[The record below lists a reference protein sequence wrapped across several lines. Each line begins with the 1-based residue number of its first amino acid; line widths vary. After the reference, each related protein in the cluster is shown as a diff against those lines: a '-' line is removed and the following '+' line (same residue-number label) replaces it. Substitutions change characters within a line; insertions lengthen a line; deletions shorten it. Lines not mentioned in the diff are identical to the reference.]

1 MNIYIYGNQRF
12 KKEIYKILDSS
23 QIKKIDNNVIIKEIG
38 NLNDLKETIKAQPKD
53 IYLIDD
59 EKIIKK
65 DSLKSKFFAPKDGVD
80 EQFLVE
86 SGVND
91 LTINS
96 LNEIPEYIIRK
107 YELEK
112 NLEDIKKENKIELDD
127 ELSKLLANETQIE
140 KKLESIPEIK
150 DDEIVSGVNLNEL
163 ENLIET
169 TEETENID
177 LHKLDNNDKITNEF
191 EDFNN
196 DFGLNNI
203 SFDYDDDNILNDN
216 SLSDEDVLSQI
227 LNSASIDED
236 NYEFLGETF
245 EDVNF
250 LEELFPDKA
259 ELLATFEKPE
269 KQLEDDKTEMTDEFI
284 EFDDD
289 EEVHLP
295 DEEIQEIADLEED
308 NFENEKKEV
317 IIEPMD
323 DEENEEKNEEKN
335 EEDEEDEESENF
347 EDLEGEN
354 MNDNEFS
361 ELDSLNE
368 KDLMEALNYKA
379 DEIVQV
385 PKNQENTQIISNVN
399 NKETVILNSSNVDE
413 ISQLISKLL
422 SNKTLEI
429 TIKLKD

>member
-23 QIKKIDNNVIIKEIG
+23 QIKKIDNNVIIKEIS

-112 NLEDIKKENKIELDD
+112 NLEDIKKENKVELDD

-140 KKLESIPEIK
+140 KKPENIPEIK

-177 LHKLDNNDKITNEF
+177 LHKLDNNDKIANEF

-259 ELLATFEKPE
+259 EFLATFEKPE
-269 KQLEDDKTEMTDEFI
+269 KQVEDNKTEMTDEFV

-289 EEVHLP
+289 EEVNLP
-295 DEEIQEIADLEED
+295 DEEIQEVADLEED

-323 DEENEEKNEEKN
+323 
-335 EEDEEDEESENF
+335 DEEDEESENF

-385 PKNQENTQIISNVN
+385 PKNQENTQIISNTN

>member
-23 QIKKIDNNVIIKEIG
+23 QIKKIDNNVIIKEIS
-38 NLNDLKETIKAQPKD
+38 NLNDLKETIKAQSKD

-112 NLEDIKKENKIELDD
+112 NLEDIKKENKVELDD

-140 KKLESIPEIK
+140 KKTESTPEIK

-259 ELLATFEKPE
+259 EFLATFEKPE
-269 KQLEDDKTEMTDEFI
+269 KQVEDDKTEMTDEFV

-295 DEEIQEIADLEED
+295 DEEIQEVADLEED

-323 DEENEEKNEEKN
+323 L

-385 PKNQENTQIISNVN
+385 PKNQENTQIISNTN

>member
-23 QIKKIDNNVIIKEIG
+23 QIKKIDNNVIIKEIS

-112 NLEDIKKENKIELDD
+112 NLEDIKKENKVELDD

-140 KKLESIPEIK
+140 KKAESTPEIK

-169 TEETENID
+169 TEERENID
-177 LHKLDNNDKITNEF
+177 LHKLDNNDKIANEF

-245 EDVNF
+245 EEVNF

-259 ELLATFEKPE
+259 EFLATFEKPE
-269 KQLEDDKTEMTDEFI
+269 KQVEDNKTEMTDEFV

-289 EEVHLP
+289 EEIDLP
-295 DEEIQEIADLEED
+295 DEEIQEVADLEED

-323 DEENEEKNEEKN
+323 L

-385 PKNQENTQIISNVN
+385 PKNQENTQIISNTN

>member
-112 NLEDIKKENKIELDD
+112 NLEDIKKENKVELDD

-140 KKLESIPEIK
+140 KKAESTPEIK

-163 ENLIET
+163 ENLIEA

-177 LHKLDNNDKITNEF
+177 LHKLDNNDKIANEF

-259 ELLATFEKPE
+259 EFLATFEKPE
-269 KQLEDDKTEMTDEFI
+269 KQVEDDKTEMTDEFV

-295 DEEIQEIADLEED
+295 DEEIQEVADLEED

-323 DEENEEKNEEKN
+323 DEENEEKNK
-335 EEDEEDEESENF
+335 EDEKSENF

-385 PKNQENTQIISNVN
+385 PKNQENTQIISNTN

>member
-23 QIKKIDNNVIIKEIG
+23 QIKKIDNNVIIKEIS

-112 NLEDIKKENKIELDD
+112 NLEDIKKENKVELDD

-140 KKLESIPEIK
+140 KKTESTPEIK

-259 ELLATFEKPE
+259 EFLATFEKPE
-269 KQLEDDKTEMTDEFI
+269 KQVEDDKTEMTDEFV

-295 DEEIQEIADLEED
+295 DEEIQEVADLEED

-317 IIEPMD
+317 IIEPID
-323 DEENEEKNEEKN
+323 DEEDEEKN
-335 EEDEEDEESENF
+335 EEDEESENF

-385 PKNQENTQIISNVN
+385 PKNQENTQIISNTN

>member
-23 QIKKIDNNVIIKEIG
+23 QIKKIDNNVIIKEIS

-65 DSLKSKFFAPKDGVD
+65 DSLKSKFFAPKDGID

-112 NLEDIKKENKIELDD
+112 NLEDIKKENKVELDD

-140 KKLESIPEIK
+140 KKTESTPEIK

-259 ELLATFEKPE
+259 EFLATFEKPE
-269 KQLEDDKTEMTDEFI
+269 KQVEDDKTEMTDEFV

-295 DEEIQEIADLEED
+295 DEEIQEVADLEED

-323 DEENEEKNEEKN
+323 L
-335 EEDEEDEESENF
+335 EEDEEDEESEKF

-385 PKNQENTQIISNVN
+385 PKNQENTQIISNTN

>member
-23 QIKKIDNNVIIKEIG
+23 QIKKIDNNVIIKEIS
-38 NLNDLKETIKAQPKD
+38 NLNDLKETIKGQPKD

-112 NLEDIKKENKIELDD
+112 NLEDIKKENKVELDD

-140 KKLESIPEIK
+140 KKAESTPEIK

-177 LHKLDNNDKITNEF
+177 LHKLDNNDKIANEF

-259 ELLATFEKPE
+259 EFLATFEKPE
-269 KQLEDDKTEMTDEFI
+269 KQVEDDKTEMTDEFV

-289 EEVHLP
+289 EEVDLP
-295 DEEIQEIADLEED
+295 DEEIQEVADLEED

-323 DEENEEKNEEKN
+323 L
-335 EEDEEDEESENF
+335 EEDEESENF

-385 PKNQENTQIISNVN
+385 PKNQENTQIISNTN

>member
-23 QIKKIDNNVIIKEIG
+23 QIKKIDNNVIIKEIS

-112 NLEDIKKENKIELDD
+112 NLEDIKKENKVELDD

-140 KKLESIPEIK
+140 KKAENTPEIK

-245 EDVNF
+245 EEVNF

-259 ELLATFEKPE
+259 EFLATFEKPE
-269 KQLEDDKTEMTDEFI
+269 KQVEDDKTEMTDEFV

-289 EEVHLP
+289 EEVYLP
-295 DEEIQEIADLEED
+295 DEEIQEVADLEED

-323 DEENEEKNEEKN
+323 DEEEN
-335 EEDEEDEESENF
+335 EEDEKSENF

-385 PKNQENTQIISNVN
+385 PKNQENTQIISNTN

>member
-23 QIKKIDNNVIIKEIG
+23 QIKKIDNNVIIKEIS

-65 DSLKSKFFAPKDGVD
+65 DSLKSKFFAPKDGID

-112 NLEDIKKENKIELDD
+112 NLEDIKKENKVELDD

-140 KKLESIPEIK
+140 KKPENIPEIK
-150 DDEIVSGVNLNEL
+150 DDEIISGVNLNEL

-177 LHKLDNNDKITNEF
+177 LHKLDNNDKIANEF

-259 ELLATFEKPE
+259 EFLATFEKPE
-269 KQLEDDKTEMTDEFI
+269 KQVEDDKTEMTDEFV
-284 EFDDD
+284 EFDDDD

-295 DEEIQEIADLEED
+295 DEEIQEVADLEED

-323 DEENEEKNEEKN
+323 DEE
-335 EEDEEDEESENF
+335 DEESEKF

-385 PKNQENTQIISNVN
+385 PKNQENTQIISNTN

>member
-23 QIKKIDNNVIIKEIG
+23 QIKKIDNNVIIKEIS

-112 NLEDIKKENKIELDD
+112 NLEDIKKENKVELDD

-140 KKLESIPEIK
+140 KKAESTPEIK

-259 ELLATFEKPE
+259 EFLATFEKPE
-269 KQLEDDKTEMTDEFI
+269 KQVEDDKTEMTDEFV

-289 EEVHLP
+289 EEIDLP
-295 DEEIQEIADLEED
+295 DEETQEVADLEED

-323 DEENEEKNEEKN
+323 
-335 EEDEEDEESENF
+335 DEEDEESENF

-385 PKNQENTQIISNVN
+385 PKNQENTQIISNTN

>member
-23 QIKKIDNNVIIKEIG
+23 QIKKIDNNVIIKEIS

-112 NLEDIKKENKIELDD
+112 NLEDIKKENKVELDD

-140 KKLESIPEIK
+140 KKPENIPEIK

-177 LHKLDNNDKITNEF
+177 LHKLDNNDKIANEF

-259 ELLATFEKPE
+259 EFLATFEKPE
-269 KQLEDDKTEMTDEFI
+269 KQVEDNKTEMTDEFV

-289 EEVHLP
+289 EEVDLP
-295 DEEIQEIADLEED
+295 DEEIQEVADLEED

-323 DEENEEKNEEKN
+323 
-335 EEDEEDEESENF
+335 DEEDEESENF

-385 PKNQENTQIISNVN
+385 PKNQENTQIISNTN

>member
-112 NLEDIKKENKIELDD
+112 NLEDIKKENKVELDD

-140 KKLESIPEIK
+140 KKTESISEIK

-259 ELLATFEKPE
+259 EFLATFEKPE
-269 KQLEDDKTEMTDEFI
+269 KQLEDDKTQMTDEFI

-323 DEENEEKNEEKN
+323 DEEN
-335 EEDEEDEESENF
+335 EESENF

-385 PKNQENTQIISNVN
+385 PKNQENTQIISNTN

>member
-259 ELLATFEKPE
+259 EFLATFEKPE
-269 KQLEDDKTEMTDEFI
+269 KQLEDDKTQMTDEFI

-323 DEENEEKNEEKN
+323 NEENEEKNK
-335 EEDEEDEESENF
+335 EDEESENF

>member
-1 MNIYIYGNQRF
+1 MNIYIYGNQPF

-23 QIKKIDNNVIIKEIG
+23 QIKKIDNNVIIKEIS

-112 NLEDIKKENKIELDD
+112 NLEDIKKENKVELDD

-140 KKLESIPEIK
+140 KKAESIPEIK

-163 ENLIET
+163 ENLIEI

-259 ELLATFEKPE
+259 EFLATFEKPE
-269 KQLEDDKTEMTDEFI
+269 KQVEDDKTEMTDEFV
-284 EFDDD
+284 EFDD
-289 EEVHLP
+289 EEVDLP
-295 DEEIQEIADLEED
+295 DEEIQEVADLEED

-323 DEENEEKNEEKN
+323 DK
-335 EEDEEDEESENF
+335 EDEESENF

-385 PKNQENTQIISNVN
+385 PKNQENTQIISNTN

>member
-23 QIKKIDNNVIIKEIG
+23 QIKKIDNNVIIKEIS

-112 NLEDIKKENKIELDD
+112 NLEDIKKENKVELDD

-140 KKLESIPEIK
+140 KKAESIPEIK

-259 ELLATFEKPE
+259 EFLATFEKPE
-269 KQLEDDKTEMTDEFI
+269 KQVEDDKTEMTDEFI

-295 DEEIQEIADLEED
+295 DEEIQEVADLEED

-323 DEENEEKNEEKN
+323 
-335 EEDEEDEESENF
+335 DEEDEESENF

-385 PKNQENTQIISNVN
+385 PKNQENTQIISNTN

>member
-23 QIKKIDNNVIIKEIG
+23 QIKKIDNNVIIKEIS

-112 NLEDIKKENKIELDD
+112 NLEDIKKENKVELDD

-140 KKLESIPEIK
+140 KKTESTPEIK

-259 ELLATFEKPE
+259 EFLATFEKPE
-269 KQLEDDKTEMTDEFI
+269 KQVEDDKTEMTDEFV

-323 DEENEEKNEEKN
+323 L
-335 EEDEEDEESENF
+335 EEDEESENF

-368 KDLMEALNYKA
+368 KDLMEALNYKV

-385 PKNQENTQIISNVN
+385 PKNQENTQIISNTN

>member
-112 NLEDIKKENKIELDD
+112 NLEDIKKENKVELDD

-140 KKLESIPEIK
+140 KKPESTPEIK

-259 ELLATFEKPE
+259 EFLATFEKPE
-269 KQLEDDKTEMTDEFI
+269 KQVEDDKTEMTDEFV

-295 DEEIQEIADLEED
+295 DEEIQEVADLEED

-323 DEENEEKNEEKN
+323 L

-385 PKNQENTQIISNVN
+385 PKNQENTQIISNTN

>member
-23 QIKKIDNNVIIKEIG
+23 QIKKIDNNVIIKEIS

-96 LNEIPEYIIRK
+96 LSEIPEYIIRK

-112 NLEDIKKENKIELDD
+112 NLEDIKKENKVELDD

-163 ENLIET
+163 ENLVET

-259 ELLATFEKPE
+259 EFLATFEKPE
-269 KQLEDDKTEMTDEFI
+269 KQLEDDKTQMTDEFI

-323 DEENEEKNEEKN
+323 DEENEEKNK
-335 EEDEEDEESENF
+335 EDEESENF

>member
-23 QIKKIDNNVIIKEIG
+23 QIKKIDNNVIIKEIS

-112 NLEDIKKENKIELDD
+112 NLEDIKKDNKIELDD

-259 ELLATFEKPE
+259 EFLATFEKPE
-269 KQLEDDKTEMTDEFI
+269 KQLEDDKTQMTDEFI

-323 DEENEEKNEEKN
+323 DEENEEKNK
-335 EEDEEDEESENF
+335 EDEESENF

>member
-23 QIKKIDNNVIIKEIG
+23 QIKKIDNNVIIKEIS

-65 DSLKSKFFAPKDGVD
+65 DSLKSRFFAPKDGID

-96 LNEIPEYIIRK
+96 LSEIPEYIIRK

-112 NLEDIKKENKIELDD
+112 NLEDIKKENKVELDD
-127 ELSKLLANETQIE
+127 ELSKLLASETQIE
-140 KKLESIPEIK
+140 KEPENITEIK

-177 LHKLDNNDKITNEF
+177 LHNLDNNDKIINEF

-203 SFDYDDDNILNDN
+203 SFDYDDNNILNDN

-227 LNSASIDED
+227 LNSTSIDED

-245 EDVNF
+245 DEVNF

-259 ELLATFEKPE
+259 EFLATFEKPE
-269 KQLEDDKTEMTDEFI
+269 KQVEDDKTEMTDEFVA
-284 EFDDD
+284 FDDDD

-295 DEEIQEIADLEED
+295 DEEIQEVADLEED

-323 DEENEEKNEEKN
+323 DEENEEKN
-335 EEDEEDEESENF
+335 EEDEESENF

-385 PKNQENTQIISNVN
+385 PKNQENTQIISNTN

>member
-23 QIKKIDNNVIIKEIG
+23 QIKKIDNNVIIKEIS

-112 NLEDIKKENKIELDD
+112 NLEDIKKENKVELDD

-140 KKLESIPEIK
+140 KKAESTPEIK

-177 LHKLDNNDKITNEF
+177 LHKLDNNDKIANEF

-245 EDVNF
+245 EEVNF

-259 ELLATFEKPE
+259 EFLATFEKPE
-269 KQLEDDKTEMTDEFI
+269 KQVEDDKTEMTDEFV
-284 EFDDD
+284 EFDDE

-295 DEEIQEIADLEED
+295 DEEIQEVADLEED

-323 DEENEEKNEEKN
+323 L

-385 PKNQENTQIISNVN
+385 SKNQENTQIISNTN

>member
-23 QIKKIDNNVIIKEIG
+23 QIKKIDNNVIIKEIS

-65 DSLKSKFFAPKDGVD
+65 DSLKSRFFAPKDGID

-96 LNEIPEYIIRK
+96 LSEIPEYIIRK

-112 NLEDIKKENKIELDD
+112 NLEDIKKENKVELDD
-127 ELSKLLANETQIE
+127 ELSKLLASETQIE
-140 KKLESIPEIK
+140 KEPENITEIK

-177 LHKLDNNDKITNEF
+177 LHNLDNNDKIINEF

-203 SFDYDDDNILNDN
+203 SFDYDDNNILNDN

-227 LNSASIDED
+227 LNSTSIDED

-245 EDVNF
+245 DEVNF

-259 ELLATFEKPE
+259 EFLATFEKPE
-269 KQLEDDKTEMTDEFI
+269 KQVEDDKTEMTDEFVA
-284 EFDDD
+284 FDDDD

-295 DEEIQEIADLEED
+295 DEEIQEVADLEED

-323 DEENEEKNEEKN
+323 DEENEEKN
-335 EEDEEDEESENF
+335 EEDEESENF

-379 DEIVQV
+379 NEIVQV
-385 PKNQENTQIISNVN
+385 PKNQENTQIISNTN

>member
-323 DEENEEKNEEKN
+323 DEENEEKNEE
-335 EEDEEDEESENF
+335 DEESENF

>member
-96 LNEIPEYIIRK
+96 LSEIPEYIIRK

-169 TEETENID
+169 TEEIENID

-203 SFDYDDDNILNDN
+203 SFDYDDDNILNDH

-259 ELLATFEKPE
+259 EFLATFEKPE

-295 DEEIQEIADLEED
+295 DEEIQEISDLEED

-323 DEENEEKNEEKN
+323 EDEEKNK
-335 EEDEEDEESENF
+335 EDEESENF

-385 PKNQENTQIISNVN
+385 PKNEEKTQIISNTN

>member
-23 QIKKIDNNVIIKEIG
+23 QIKKIDNNVIIKEIS

-112 NLEDIKKENKIELDD
+112 NLEDIKKENKVELDD

-140 KKLESIPEIK
+140 KKTESTPEIK
-150 DDEIVSGVNLNEL
+150 DDEIVTGVNLNEL

-259 ELLATFEKPE
+259 EFLATFEKPE
-269 KQLEDDKTEMTDEFI
+269 KQVEDDKTEMTDEFV

-295 DEEIQEIADLEED
+295 DEEIQEVADLEED

-323 DEENEEKNEEKN
+323 L
-335 EEDEEDEESENF
+335 EEDEEDEESKNF

-385 PKNQENTQIISNVN
+385 PKNQENTQIISNTN

>member
-112 NLEDIKKENKIELDD
+112 NLEDIKKENKVELDD

-140 KKLESIPEIK
+140 KKPENIPEIK

-203 SFDYDDDNILNDN
+203 SFDYDDDNILNDT

-259 ELLATFEKPE
+259 EFLATFEKPE
-269 KQLEDDKTEMTDEFI
+269 KQVEDDKTEMTDEFV

-295 DEEIQEIADLEED
+295 DEEIQEVADLEED

-323 DEENEEKNEEKN
+323 L

-385 PKNQENTQIISNVN
+385 PKNQENTQIISNTN

>member
-23 QIKKIDNNVIIKEIG
+23 QIKKIDNNVIIKEIS

-65 DSLKSKFFAPKDGVD
+65 DSLKSKFFAPKDGID

-112 NLEDIKKENKIELDD
+112 NLEDIKKENKVELDD

-140 KKLESIPEIK
+140 KKPENIPEIK
-150 DDEIVSGVNLNEL
+150 DDEIISGVNLNEL

-177 LHKLDNNDKITNEF
+177 LHKLDNNDKIANEF

-259 ELLATFEKPE
+259 EFLATFEKPE
-269 KQLEDDKTEMTDEFI
+269 KQVEDDKTEMTDEFV

-289 EEVHLP
+289 EEVDLP
-295 DEEIQEIADLEED
+295 DEEIQEVADLEED

-323 DEENEEKNEEKN
+323 
-335 EEDEEDEESENF
+335 DEEDEESENF

>member
-23 QIKKIDNNVIIKEIG
+23 QIKKIDNNVIIKEIT

-259 ELLATFEKPE
+259 EFLATFEKPE
-269 KQLEDDKTEMTDEFI
+269 KQLEDDKTQMTDEFI

-323 DEENEEKNEEKN
+323 DEENEEKNK
-335 EEDEEDEESENF
+335 EDEESENF

>member
-65 DSLKSKFFAPKDGVD
+65 DSLKSKFFAPKDGID

-112 NLEDIKKENKIELDD
+112 NLEDIKKENKVELDD

-140 KKLESIPEIK
+140 KKPESTPEIK

-259 ELLATFEKPE
+259 EFLATFEKPE
-269 KQLEDDKTEMTDEFI
+269 KQVEDDKTEMTDEFV

-295 DEEIQEIADLEED
+295 DEEIQEVADLEED

-323 DEENEEKNEEKN
+323 L

-385 PKNQENTQIISNVN
+385 PKNQENTQIISNTN

>member
-96 LNEIPEYIIRK
+96 LSEIPEYIIRK

-169 TEETENID
+169 TEEIENID

-203 SFDYDDDNILNDN
+203 SFDYDDDNILNDH

-259 ELLATFEKPE
+259 EFLATFEKPE
-269 KQLEDDKTEMTDEFI
+269 KQLEDDKTEMTDEFT

-289 EEVHLP
+289 DEVHLP
-295 DEEIQEIADLEED
+295 DEEIQELFDLEED

-323 DEENEEKNEEKN
+323 EDEEKNK
-335 EEDEEDEESENF
+335 EDEESENF

-385 PKNQENTQIISNVN
+385 PKNEEKTQIISNTN

>member
-23 QIKKIDNNVIIKEIG
+23 QIKKIDNNVIIKEIS

-112 NLEDIKKENKIELDD
+112 NLEDIKKENKVELDD

-140 KKLESIPEIK
+140 KKAESTPEIK

-177 LHKLDNNDKITNEF
+177 LHKLDNNDKIANKF

-259 ELLATFEKPE
+259 EFLATFEKPE
-269 KQLEDDKTEMTDEFI
+269 KQVEDDKTEMTDEFV

-289 EEVHLP
+289 EEVDLP
-295 DEEIQEIADLEED
+295 DEEIQEVADLEED
-308 NFENEKKEV
+308 NLENEKKEV

-323 DEENEEKNEEKN
+323 DEEDEEKNK
-335 EEDEEDEESENF
+335 EDEESENF

-385 PKNQENTQIISNVN
+385 PKNQENTQIISNTN

>member
-23 QIKKIDNNVIIKEIG
+23 QIKKIDNNVIIKEIS

-96 LNEIPEYIIRK
+96 LSEIPEYIIRK

-259 ELLATFEKPE
+259 EFLATFEKPE
-269 KQLEDDKTEMTDEFI
+269 KQVEDDKTEMTDEFI

-289 EEVHLP
+289 EEVNLP
-295 DEEIQEIADLEED
+295 DEEIQEVADLEED

-317 IIEPMD
+317 IIEPID
-323 DEENEEKNEEKN
+323 DEENEEKN

>member
-23 QIKKIDNNVIIKEIG
+23 QIKKIDNNVIIKEIS

-112 NLEDIKKENKIELDD
+112 NLEDIKKENKVELDD

-140 KKLESIPEIK
+140 KKAESTPEIK

-169 TEETENID
+169 TEERENID
-177 LHKLDNNDKITNEF
+177 LHKLDNNDKIANEF

-245 EDVNF
+245 EEVNF

-259 ELLATFEKPE
+259 EFLATFEKPE
-269 KQLEDDKTEMTDEFI
+269 KQVEDDKTEMTDEFV

-295 DEEIQEIADLEED
+295 DEEIQEVADLEED

-323 DEENEEKNEEKN
+323 L
-335 EEDEEDEESENF
+335 EEDEES

-385 PKNQENTQIISNVN
+385 PKNQENTQIISNTN

>member
-23 QIKKIDNNVIIKEIG
+23 QIKKIDNNVIIKEIS

-112 NLEDIKKENKIELDD
+112 NLEDIKKENKVELDD

-140 KKLESIPEIK
+140 KKPENIPEIK

-177 LHKLDNNDKITNEF
+177 LHKLDNNDKIANEF

-259 ELLATFEKPE
+259 EFLATFEKPE
-269 KQLEDDKTEMTDEFI
+269 KQVEDNKTEMTDEFV

-289 EEVHLP
+289 EEVDLP
-295 DEEIQEIADLEED
+295 DEEIQEVADLEED

-323 DEENEEKNEEKN
+323 L

-385 PKNQENTQIISNVN
+385 SKNQENTQIISNTN

>member
-23 QIKKIDNNVIIKEIG
+23 QIKKIDNNVIIKEIS

-112 NLEDIKKENKIELDD
+112 NLEDIKKENTVELDD

-140 KKLESIPEIK
+140 KKPENIPEIK
-150 DDEIVSGVNLNEL
+150 DDEIISGVNLNEL

-177 LHKLDNNDKITNEF
+177 LHKLDNNDKIANEF

-259 ELLATFEKPE
+259 EFLATFEKPE
-269 KQLEDDKTEMTDEFI
+269 KQVEDNKTEMTDEFV

-289 EEVHLP
+289 EEVDLP
-295 DEEIQEIADLEED
+295 DEEIQEVADLEED

-323 DEENEEKNEEKN
+323 DEE
-335 EEDEEDEESENF
+335 DEESEKF

-385 PKNQENTQIISNVN
+385 PKNQENTQIISNTN

>member
-23 QIKKIDNNVIIKEIG
+23 QIKKIDNNVIIKEIS

-112 NLEDIKKENKIELDD
+112 NLEDIKKENKVELDD

-140 KKLESIPEIK
+140 KKPENIPEIK
-150 DDEIVSGVNLNEL
+150 DDEIISGVNLNEL

-177 LHKLDNNDKITNEF
+177 LHKLDNNDKIANEF

-259 ELLATFEKPE
+259 EFLATFEKPE
-269 KQLEDDKTEMTDEFI
+269 KQVEDDKTEMTDEFI

-295 DEEIQEIADLEED
+295 DEEIQEVADLEED

-323 DEENEEKNEEKN
+323 DEEDEEKN
-335 EEDEEDEESENF
+335 EEDEESENF

-385 PKNQENTQIISNVN
+385 PKNQENTQIISNTN
-399 NKETVILNSSNVDE
+399 NKATVILNSSNVDE

>member
-23 QIKKIDNNVIIKEIG
+23 QIKKIDNNVVIKEIS

-96 LNEIPEYIIRK
+96 LSEIPEYIIRK

-259 ELLATFEKPE
+259 EFLATFEKPE
-269 KQLEDDKTEMTDEFI
+269 KQLEDDKTQMTDEFI

-323 DEENEEKNEEKN
+323 DEENEEKNK
-335 EEDEEDEESENF
+335 EDEESENF

>member
-23 QIKKIDNNVIIKEIG
+23 QIKKIDNNVIIKEIS
-38 NLNDLKETIKAQPKD
+38 NLNDLKETIKAQPRD

-112 NLEDIKKENKIELDD
+112 NLEDIKKENKVELDD

-140 KKLESIPEIK
+140 KKTENVPEIK
-150 DDEIVSGVNLNEL
+150 DDEIVSGVNLDEL

-177 LHKLDNNDKITNEF
+177 LHNLDNNDKITNKF

-227 LNSASIDED
+227 LNSTSIDED

-245 EDVNF
+245 DEVNF

-259 ELLATFEKPE
+259 EFLATFEKPE
-269 KQLEDDKTEMTDEFI
+269 KQVEDDKTEMTDEFVA
-284 EFDDD
+284 FDDD

-295 DEEIQEIADLEED
+295 DEEIQEVADLEEH

-323 DEENEEKNEEKN
+323 EEDNEKN
-335 EEDEEDEESENF
+335 EEDKESKNF
-347 EDLEGEN
+347 EDLEGED

-385 PKNQENTQIISNVN
+385 SRNQENTQIISNTK
-399 NKETVILNSSNVDE
+399 NKETVVLNSSNVDE

>member
-23 QIKKIDNNVIIKEIG
+23 QIKKIDNNVIIKEIS

-112 NLEDIKKENKIELDD
+112 NLEDIKKENKVELDD

-140 KKLESIPEIK
+140 KKPENVPEIK
-150 DDEIVSGVNLNEL
+150 DDEIVSGININEL

-177 LHKLDNNDKITNEF
+177 LHNLDNNDKITNEF

-245 EDVNF
+245 EEVNF

-259 ELLATFEKPE
+259 EFLATFEKPE
-269 KQLEDDKTEMTDEFI
+269 KQLEDDKTQMTDEFI

-323 DEENEEKNEEKN
+323 EDEEKNK
-335 EEDEEDEESENF
+335 EDEESENF

-379 DEIVQV
+379 DEIIQV
-385 PKNQENTQIISNVN
+385 PKNQENTQIISNTN

>member
-1 MNIYIYGNQRF
+1 M
-12 KKEIYKILDSS
+12 ELYKRENVNPFGGCFTIIIQFILLISMFYLVKS
-23 QIKKIDNNVIIKEIG
+23 PLTYMQKIDNNVIIKEIS

-65 DSLKSKFFAPKDGVD
+65 DSLKSKFFAPKDGID

-112 NLEDIKKENKIELDD
+112 NLEDIKKENKVELDD

-140 KKLESIPEIK
+140 KKPENIPEIK
-150 DDEIVSGVNLNEL
+150 DDEIISGVNLNEL

-177 LHKLDNNDKITNEF
+177 LHKLDNNDKIANEF

-259 ELLATFEKPE
+259 EFLATFEKPE
-269 KQLEDDKTEMTDEFI
+269 KQVEDDKTEMTDEFV

-295 DEEIQEIADLEED
+295 DEEIQEVADLEED

-317 IIEPMD
+317 IIEPM
-323 DEENEEKNEEKN
+323 NL
-335 EEDEEDEESENF
+335 EEDEESEKF

-368 KDLMEALNYKA
+368 KDLMEALNYNA

-385 PKNQENTQIISNVN
+385 PKNEETSNIVSDK
-399 NKETVILNSSNVDE
+399 NKETVTLNSSNVDE
-413 ISQLISKLL
+413 IS
-422 SNKTLEI
+422 
-429 TIKLKD
+429 